1 MKTNG
6 TGWAPSCKFVKFHQ
20 PVDIFTKVQWLAQSW
35 NQIPYHKIK
44 CINLCTTSTNVYQL
58 YQIITI

>member
-20 PVDIFTKVQWLAQSW
+20 PVDIFTKVQWLAQS
-35 NQIPYHKIK
+35 
-44 CINLCTTSTNVYQL
+44 
-58 YQIITI
+58 